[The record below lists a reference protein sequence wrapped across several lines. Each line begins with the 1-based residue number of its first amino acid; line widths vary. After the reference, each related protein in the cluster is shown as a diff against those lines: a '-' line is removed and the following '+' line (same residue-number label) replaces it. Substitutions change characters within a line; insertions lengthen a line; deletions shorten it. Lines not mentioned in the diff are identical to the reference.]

1 MGLSW
6 QCCQHGS
13 VAFGPL
19 ASFWTDHSTPELS
32 WPPGLKCPCGG
43 LLRLWRTSQITE
55 RLHPNVVLLSDMADP
70 VALPSPLKTLEDGK
84 GSREVKWR
92 GVSGGARSSLL
103 SRMDLEVEFERV
115 MGPKHCLPVW
125 ASLMRTHNT
134 ILDLQVT

>member
-1 MGLSW
+1 M
-6 QCCQHGS
+6 
-13 VAFGPL
+13 
-19 ASFWTDHSTPELS
+19 
-32 WPPGLKCPCGG
+32 
-43 LLRLWRTSQITE
+43 
-55 RLHPNVVLLSDMADP
+55 
-70 VALPSPLKTLEDGK
+70 TLEDGK

-103 SRMDLEVEFERV
+103 SRMDLEVEFERE